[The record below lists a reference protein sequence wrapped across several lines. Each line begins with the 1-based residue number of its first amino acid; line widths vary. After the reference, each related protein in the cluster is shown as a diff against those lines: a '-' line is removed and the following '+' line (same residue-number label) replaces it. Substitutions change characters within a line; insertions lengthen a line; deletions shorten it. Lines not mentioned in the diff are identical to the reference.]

1 MEIVTPTGHLRV
13 KAHPTSKIQP
23 GEVHLFHGYRE
34 ANANDLVSEVHLD
47 PYSGFPGYRA
57 NRCAVS
63 KG

>member
-23 GEVHLFHGYRE
+23 GGSISSTATGRQTPTTWS
-34 ANANDLVSEVHLD
+34 ARVHLD